1 MACLGDHVES
11 CTGAM
16 SSPIVTDEASAAE
29 LRRKIRRAERAIE
42 LVREA
47 FAELGAAELPGVI
60 ERLAGLE
67 SELDRLRPPE
77 PRKCKEYLRA
87 AARARKGIMGIDP
100 ELVVYYCRCFECA
113 TLRAKHKLEQPQA
126 RKLSP
131 LVSDDA
137 GLTPAQVEELSH
149 DEDDVDDDEDGEAEL
164 AKDRAALDSEPPVA
178 SPTAPDEATQAS
190 SDPSA

>member
-1 MACLGDHVES
+1 
-11 CTGAM
+11 M

-47 FAELGAAELPGVI
+47 FAELGAAELPGVV

-164 AKDRAALDSEPPVA
+164 AKDRAALDSEPPA
-178 SPTAPDEATQAS
+178 TARPAAEPEATQAASDS
-190 SDPSA
+190 ST

>member
-67 SELDRLRPPE
+67 GELDRLRPPE

-100 ELVVYYCRCFECA
+100 AAADREHLAHEAVR
-113 TLRAKHKLEQPQA
+113 RALH
-126 RKLSP
+126 R
-131 LVSDDA
+131 
-137 GLTPAQVEELSH
+137 
-149 DEDDVDDDEDGEAEL
+149 
-164 AKDRAALDSEPPVA
+164 
-178 SPTAPDEATQAS
+178 
-190 SDPSA
+190 

>member
-47 FAELGAAELPGVI
+47 FAELGAAEAAGVV

-149 DEDDVDDDEDGEAEL
+149 DEDDVDDDDEAEL
-164 AKDRAALDSEPPVA
+164 AKDRAALDSEPPAA
-178 SPTAPDEATQAS
+178 SPAAPDEATQAS